1 MNFDKFLSTRNN
13 FRDAKKVS
21 GPPDII
27 LGHSV
32 CSRIALYWISN
43 EFLTKFSKILRHF
56 NAHCARMLQIRKWKN
71 VKKEQKYVIFGPYLT
86 SREHPI
92 GQIPHCMILNQ
103 YSIHLKTPGKIW
115 SRLLDNKPKSKPRT
129 LLGLFSPILASKMSI
144 FRSKFWFIIISGS
157 FRRHRTCIMAPIRFQ
172 MFFNGLLDV
181 YKSIWVIIFEHIR
194 PKIHLNLICNI

>member
-1 MNFDKFLSTRNN
+1 
-13 FRDAKKVS
+13 
-21 GPPDII
+21 
-27 LGHSV
+27 
-32 CSRIALYWISN
+32 
-43 EFLTKFSKILRHF
+43 
-56 NAHCARMLQIRKWKN
+56 MLQIRKWKN

-181 YKSIWVIIFEHIR
+181 YKSIWVIIFERIR
-194 PKIHLNLICNI
+194 PKITPKPNMQHIEPFWRSVHTNSNFILQNLKSIPRPSF

>member
-1 MNFDKFLSTRNN
+1 
-13 FRDAKKVS
+13 
-21 GPPDII
+21 
-27 LGHSV
+27 
-32 CSRIALYWISN
+32 
-43 EFLTKFSKILRHF
+43 
-56 NAHCARMLQIRKWKN
+56 MLQIRKWKN